1 MTSQLATLGAGGAGF
16 VPTQIAGLQLWLKG
30 GAGTFQDTGLT
41 TAAVADGDPV
51 GGWQDQSGQGNN
63 ATQGTAAA
71 KGTLKLNVLNGKAV
85 VRGDGVDDYLT
96 HAALTLGTTHTLFL
110 VTQWP
115 TATQAGILLGADG
128 GDYAPY
134 TNGSSTL
141 NYSVN
146 NPNPQQTCNVAFAP
160 ANATWYVLGIR
171 RNGLTVRFYKNGAQL
186 GTDQTLSPA
195 SNDPYAPTTL
205 FAGGNTNFQAIDLAE
220 VLYYN
225 STLSDANVT
234 NVLNYLNGRYAIY

>member
-16 VPTQIAGLQLWLKG
+16 VPTQIAGLKLWVKG
-30 GAGTFQDTGLT
+30 DTGTFQDTGLT
-41 TAAVADGDPV
+41 SAAVADGDPV

-96 HAALTLGTTHTLFL
+96 HAALTLGTTHTVFL

-115 TATQAGILLGADG
+115 TATQAGILLGSDTANYG
-128 GDYAPY
+128 PY

-141 NYSVN
+141 NYSVS
-146 NPNPQQTCNVAFAP
+146 NPNPQQACNVAFAP

-186 GTDQTLSPA
+186 GTDQTLSPNN
-195 SNDPYAPTTL
+195 NDPYSPTTL
-205 FAGGNTNFQAIDLAE
+205 FAGGNSFFQAIDLAE

-225 STLSDANVT
+225 SALSDANVT
-234 NVLNYLNGRYAIY
+234 NVLNYLNGRYAVY